1 MCHCSALR
9 HQVKRRRARRA
20 ATTRKSEPSRDAPR
34 TPQRRIVLPDKT
46 PSTQCPQEGRKQ
58 PSEHAPA
65 QSFRETKLPK
75 DADGKKRIRKNLAA
89 FAARTLPLRTS
100 SQAPTLASASA
111 PARPHRALS
120 ARRPCRKTRL
130 FWPRNRVLARIPALL
145 GSQEVLRSTKPQVGK
160 FEGKQNAAK
169 SPERV
174 PERGFVAKIRGFSRT
189 RIACGRVS
197 LAGEAVCERE
207 ESRARAERRPC
218 TNEERAA
225 RDRRLCGAL
234 GGWRDA
240 GSIRT
245 ERGWMRARRAGP
257 VSGRRRRT
265 VCEHGLRAGRSQV
278 ARRGLAS
285 SCGLASSWSRGARER
300 KAHANGA

>member
-1 MCHCSALR
+1 M
-9 HQVKRRRARRA
+9 
-20 ATTRKSEPSRDAPR
+20 KSFD
-34 TPQRRIVLPDKT
+34 
-46 PSTQCPQEGRKQ
+46 
-58 PSEHAPA
+58 
-65 QSFRETKLPK
+65 
-75 DADGKKRIRKNLAA
+75 
-89 FAARTLPLRTS
+89 
-100 SQAPTLASASA
+100 
-111 PARPHRALS
+111 
-120 ARRPCRKTRL
+120 
-130 FWPRNRVLARIPALL
+130 FWPPNRVLARISALL
-145 GSQEVLRSTKPQVGK
+145 GSKRALRSAKSQVGEI
-160 FEGKQNAAK
+160 EGKQNAAK

-189 RIACGRVS
+189 RIACRRVS

-207 ESRARAERRPC
+207 ESRARAKRRPC

-234 GGWRDA
+234 GGWGDA

-285 SCGLASSWSRGARER
+285 SCGLASSRSRGARER
-300 KAHANGA
+300 KAQANGA

>member
-9 HQVKRRRARRA
+9 HQVKRRRARHA
-20 ATTRKSEPSRDAPR
+20 MTTRKAEPSRDAPR
-34 TPQRRIVLPDKT
+34 TPQRRIVLPVKT

-169 SPERV
+169 PPERV
-174 PERGFVAKIRGFSRT
+174 PERGFVAKIEGIRNMEAG
-189 RIACGRVS
+189 S
-197 LAGEAVCERE
+197 LA
-207 ESRARAERRPC
+207 P
-218 TNEERAA
+218 
-225 RDRRLCGAL
+225 
-234 GGWRDA
+234 
-240 GSIRT
+240 T
-245 ERGWMRARRAGP
+245 ERKRSSMHRREYEAGK
-257 VSGRRRRT
+257 RR
-265 VCEHGLRAGRSQV
+265 C
-278 ARRGLAS
+278 
-285 SCGLASSWSRGARER
+285 RER
-300 KAHANGA
+300 IWLGRKDSNLDSWYQKPESCRWTTAQ